1 MHSIMWFWTTGIH
14 DPAWVQAIAAVA
26 VVVFTLVTVIVLFI
40 YAYDTHTLAKTIVEQ
55 IGLAKLDREELKTI
69 KRHVA
74 NDRFLKVQADLT
86 LLMQSIIDGT
96 FGTKPP
102 PPLYPDNWPD
112 VAIVLALRTRSVIS
126 AVIALGIQLRSVD
139 FTIAAFFSAS
149 NNDEKTA
156 CELKVRTSLSRA
168 IEESTKLS
176 NLLVE
181 DAKK

>member
-1 MHSIMWFWTTGIH
+1 MHSIMWFWTAGIH

-26 VVVFTLVTVIVLFI
+26 VVVLTLVMVIVLFI
-40 YAYDTHTLAKTIVEQ
+40 YAYDTHTLARTSVEQ
-55 IGLAKLDREELKTI
+55 IGLAKLEREELKTL

-74 NDRFLKVQADLT
+74 NDRFLKVQADVT
-86 LLMQSIIDGT
+86 LLMRSIIDGT

-112 VAIVLALRTRSVIS
+112 VAIALALRTPSVIS

-139 FTIAAFFSAS
+139 FAIVEFFNAS

-168 IEESTKLS
+168 AEESTKLS